1 MDAALQEIVDA
12 LKTAVQAEGDGYHFY
27 MMAAASTKDPQ
38 GKAVFETL
46 AREEQEHARYLKSQY
61 RALLE
66 TGRTD
71 PRARLGTRLDLTGP
85 SPIFSAELR
94 SRAGQAH
101 YEMSA
106 LSIGMQL
113 ELGAAQFYRSLAGK
127 ATEPA
132 LKQVLIELCDW
143 ETGHYEAL
151 QRQQG
156 ALRDDY
162 FAEGGFSPF

>member
-12 LKTAVQAEGDGYHFY
+12 LKAAVQAEGDGYHFY
-27 MMAAASTKDPQ
+27 MMAAASTRDPQ
-38 GKAVFETL
+38 GKEVFEVL
-46 AREEQEHARYLKSQY
+46 AREEQDHARYLKAQY

-66 TGRTD
+66 TGKPD
-71 PRARLGTRLDLTGP
+71 GGVRLGTRLDLTGP
-85 SPIFSAELR
+85 SPIFSPALH
-94 SRAGQAH
+94 SRAGEAH

-113 ELGAAQFYRSLAGK
+113 ELGAATFYRDLAAK
-127 ATEPA
+127 ATTPQ
-132 LKQVLIELCDW
+132 LKQVLNELSEW
-143 ETGHYEAL
+143 ETGHFEAL

-162 FAEGGFSPF
+162 YADGGFARF

>member
-12 LKTAVQAEGDGYHFY
+12 LKSAVQAEGEGYHFY
-27 MMAAASTKDPQ
+27 MMAAASTKDPM
-38 GKAVFETL
+38 GKEVFETL
-46 AREEQEHARYLKSQY
+46 AREEQDHARYLKAQY

-66 TGRTD
+66 TGKPD
-71 PRARLGTRLDLTGP
+71 PGAHLGKPLDLTGP
-85 SPIFSAELR
+85 SPIFSPALRGRAAE
-94 SRAGQAH
+94 AH

-113 ELGAAQFYRSLAGK
+113 ELGAARFYRDLAGK
-127 ATEPA
+127 AAAPGLKEFLTELA
-132 LKQVLIELCDW
+132 DW
-143 ETGHYEAL
+143 ETGHFEAL

-162 FAEGGFSPF
+162 FADGGFSRF